1 MLEFSK
7 IATLEKNKLST
18 DAPFLILIEV
28 NCELLDEPLYLARNT
43 EDVVWNDHTW
53 TAYPIDVEPHEEDG
67 KTIPVLFADTADGMS
82 VDNVVF
88 DKSPVQM
95 NGYEIAVAIVLFE
108 TGDGFVHKFGFEDDD
123 ANLVMD
129 PFTHLAG
136 FGSEGDTNGISDGYE
151 VLC

>member
-28 NCELLDEPLYLARNT
+28 NCELLDEPLYLVRNT

-67 KTIPVLFADTADGMS
+67 KTTPAMNLKISAGGGLLISYLQQYKGFADAR
-82 VDNVVF
+82 VNLYVVNAKLL
-88 DKSPVQM
+88 DTPVAEM
-95 NGYEIAVAIVLFE
+95 
-108 TGDGFVHKFGFEDDD
+108 
-123 ANLVMD
+123 
-129 PFTHLAG
+129 
-136 FGSEGDTNGISDGYE
+136 
-151 VLC
+151 